1 MIPTHFALIQQA
13 APPPAGPAPTAGGGA
28 GPMPGCAGGLGNLA
42 PMLLIFVVFYFM
54 LIRPQ
59 QKKQRELQDW
69 LKSIK
74 IGDEVVTT
82 GGIIGKI
89 SGLKED
95 IVTLEVQ
102 EKVRMRILRSHI
114 AGRAPGASPS
124 KSSPE
129 PEKAAKND
137 KSEKPEKAEKSEK
150 SEKKA

>member
-1 MIPTHFALIQQA
+1 MIPTLFALIQQA
-13 APPPAGPAPTAGGGA
+13 APPPAGPAPTAGGGPA
-28 GPMPGCAGGLGNLA
+28 GIPGCAGGLGNLA

-74 IGDEVVTT
+74 KGDEVVTT

-89 SGLKED
+89 SGLTDD

-102 EKVRMRILRSHI
+102 EKVRMRVVRSHI
-114 AGRAPGASPS
+114 AGRAPGATPS
-124 KSSPE
+124 KSTPE
-129 PEKAAKND
+129 PEKSD
-137 KSEKPEKAEKSEK
+137 KPEKAEKSEK
-150 SEKKA
+150 KA